1 MIKENLSIR
10 NEEEI
15 PDIEKIS
22 DIISKHSLSSGNAE
36 LLELEKTIRD
46 IIIKTIKSVNEPT
59 LDIHIKF
66 FKALK
71 SLIGPK
77 ARCIH
82 IFTTNYDLTIEKAA
96 LHAKIPVYNGFV
108 GTTYRYFD
116 ATRFKLIYGQASNQ
130 RFYEFSEPHIK
141 LIKLHGSI
149 SWVKNNNNIYE
160 LGDLSTISPE
170 QHSIIVPKTQKIR
183 ETLAYPYN
191 HLFSYASKVI
201 GTSKCRYLIS
211 CGCSLRDKHIN
222 DNILFPKLRTGKLRL
237 FATFKNEPTTLDDFK
252 QFQSFNYLTENN
264 NYLKGDLVS
273 ETTNLWDF
281 KYLVNELAEKAG
293 VE

>member
-1 MIKENLSIR
+1 MGQYRGL
-10 NEEEI
+10 
-15 PDIEKIS
+15 
-22 DIISKHSLSSGNAE
+22 
-36 LLELEKTIRD
+36 KTI
-46 IIIKTIKSVNEPT
+46 II
-59 LDIHIKF
+59 F
-66 FKALK
+66 
-71 SLIGPK
+71 
-77 ARCIH
+77 
-82 IFTTNYDLTIEKAA
+82 
-96 LHAKIPVYNGFV
+96 
-108 GTTYRYFD
+108 
-116 ATRFKLIYGQASNQ
+116 
-130 RFYEFSEPHIK
+130 
-141 LIKLHGSI
+141 
-149 SWVKNNNNIYE
+149 
-160 LGDLSTISPE
+160 
-170 QHSIIVPKTQKIR
+170 IVPKTQKIR